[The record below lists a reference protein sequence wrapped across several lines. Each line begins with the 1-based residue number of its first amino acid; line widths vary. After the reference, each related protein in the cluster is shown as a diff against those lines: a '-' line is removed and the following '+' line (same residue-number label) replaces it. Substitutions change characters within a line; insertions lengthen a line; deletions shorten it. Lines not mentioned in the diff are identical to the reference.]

1 MSMESDATPAP
12 AANAPKPRAKVIR
25 WLEADLTRFGDES
38 TVSHAGNAKF
48 GRLAELQGKNGP
60 VVLRVVGVMAQWNA
74 LVPDEVEIYRKQ
86 DGGWGAQ
93 PIMRRD
99 ATAPADAF

>member
-25 WLEADLTRFGDES
+25 WLEDSPTPMGDWKS
-38 TVSHAGNAKF
+38 QAGNAKF
-48 GRLAELQGKNGP
+48 GRLAELQGKSAP
-60 VVLRVVGVMAQWNA
+60 VTLRVIGVQAQWA
-74 LVPDEVEIYRKQ
+74 AHDPDEVELYRTG

-93 PIMRRD
+93 PALRRD
-99 ATAPADAF
+99 AVAPADAF